1 MEKRVFLAI
10 FLSFLI
16 LAVYQA
22 YFAPPPPHPPAGTTA
37 PAGAP
42 AETKAGAPPSTTPS
56 KPATPPATSPAT
68 PPATPQ
74 PAAQAAPEAAAPLVA
89 DQAARDIVVDTDAV
103 HAVFSTRGAA
113 LTSWKLKQYLDANG
127 EPLDLV
133 PPDLP
138 ATADITIN
146 NEQKRVSLARPF
158 TLGTDDAS
166 ISTTLATALYRPSID
181 HLTLGSKPGTLSF
194 EYRDA
199 SGLTARKTF
208 HFQPEGK
215 PYVVVVDAAVDVGG
229 TAQPVTL
236 NWGPA
241 LGLGYKPDG
250 SRNQPMRAVQ
260 YRDDKIERL
269 SASKLEKQ
277 AEYTGALRFAG
288 AEEQYFLSA
297 VLPSQQTVRVDYV
310 PMTLPVPGDPKNRT
324 RSFVAYSVHEP
335 GAVSLPFFMGPKVF
349 DLLRAADPELTRT
362 IDFGFFAWL
371 AVPLLQALKW
381 INGYLG
387 NYGWSI
393 VVLTVLINLAIFPL
407 RHRSMVSMRKMQA
420 VQPEVKAIQARYA
433 KYKITDPERQ
443 KMNQEMMALYKQKG
457 VNPASGCLPMLLT
470 FPILFAFYS
479 LLGSAIELRGAPF
492 IFWIHDL
499 SLRDPYY
506 VTPILMGVS
515 MLVQQRMMP
524 TTADPMQQK
533 IFMVMPIVFTVT
545 FLAVP
550 SGLVVYWL
558 MSNLMAIGQ
567 QYVTNRM
574 IGAPVRPAPPQSG
587 RALKSKRNANAGGS

>member
-10 FLSFLI
+10 FLSFVI

-22 YFAPPPPHPPAGTTA
+22 YFAPQTPPHPAAAASSSTSA
-37 PAGAP
+37 PGEA
-42 AETKAGAPPSTTPS
+42 TPS
-56 KPATPPATSPAT
+56 PVAPGTSSPSSQTPPATAPSPA
-68 PPATPQ
+68 PAGPT
-74 PAAQAAPEAAAPLVA
+74 AAAVVT
-89 DQAARDIVVDTDAV
+89 DSAARDIVVDTDAV

-113 LTSWKLKQYLDANG
+113 LKSWKLKRYLDDKG
-127 EPLDLV
+127 QPLELV
-133 PPDLP
+133 PTDLP
-138 ATADITIN
+138 ATADVTI
-146 NEQKRVSLARPF
+146 QGQPRSVPVVRPF
-158 TLGTDDAS
+158 TLGTDDAA
-166 ISTTLATALYRPSID
+166 ISATLATALYRPSLD
-181 HLTLGSKPGTLSF
+181 SLTLGSKPGTLSF
-194 EYRDA
+194 DYQDA

-208 HFQPEGK
+208 HFQPENK
-215 PYVVVVDAAVDVGG
+215 PYLVVVDAAVDVGG
-229 TAQPVTL
+229 TAQPVTID
-236 NWGPA
+236 WGPA

-250 SRNQPMRAVQ
+250 SRNVPVRGVQ
-260 YRDDKIERL
+260 YRNDKIDRL
-269 SASKLEKQ
+269 SASNLQKQ
-277 AEYTGALRFAG
+277 PEYTGALRFAG
-288 AEEQYFLSA
+288 VEEQYFLSVA
-297 VLPSQQTVRVDYV
+297 LPGQQTVRIDYA
-310 PMTLPVPGDPKNRT
+310 PMTLPVPGDAKSRT
-324 RSFVAYSVHEP
+324 RSFVAYRVRLP
-335 GAVSLPFFMGPKVF
+335 GATSLPFFMGPKDF
-349 DLLRAADPELTRT
+349 DVLHAVDPELVRS

-371 AVPLLQALKW
+371 VVPLLQALKW

-393 VVLTVLINLAIFPL
+393 VVLTALINLAIFPL

-499 SLRDPYY
+499 SLHDPYY
-506 VTPILMGVS
+506 ITPILMGVT

-550 SGLVVYWL
+550 SGLVIYWL

-567 QYVTNRM
+567 QYITNRL
-574 IGAPVRPAPPQSG
+574 IGAPVRVVPARGG
-587 RALKSKRNANAGGS
+587 RGMKGKGNAGAGGS

>member
-10 FLSFLI
+10 FLSFLV

-22 YFAPPPPHPPAGTTA
+22 YFAPHPPPGPPAKAVPSASSTGRAAASSSPAASSTTTTPAA
-37 PAGAP
+37 PASASTSSAP
-42 AETKAGAPPSTTPS
+42 VAR
-56 KPATPPATSPAT
+56 
-68 PPATPQ
+68 
-74 PAAQAAPEAAAPLVA
+74 EAAATTVA
-89 DQAARDIVVDTDAV
+89 DSAARDIVVDTNDV
-103 HAVFSTRGAA
+103 HAVFSTRGAT
-113 LTSWKLKQYLDANG
+113 LTSWKLKHYLDAAG
-127 EPLDLV
+127 QPLELV
-133 PPDLP
+133 PSDLP
-138 ATADITIN
+138 ATADVTLNNLQKTIGL
-146 NEQKRVSLARPF
+146 VPPF

-166 ISTTLATALYRPSID
+166 LSATLAAALYQPSID
-181 HLTLGSKPGTLSF
+181 HLTLGSRPGTLSF
-194 EYRDA
+194 EYRNA
-199 SGLTARKTF
+199 AGLTARKTF

-215 PYVVVVDAAVDVGG
+215 PYLVVVDAAVDVGG

-236 NWGPA
+236 HWGPA

-250 SRNQPMRAVQ
+250 SRNVPARAVQ
-260 YRDDKIERL
+260 YRNDRIDRL
-269 SASKLEKQ
+269 SASNLEKQ
-277 AEYTGALRFAG
+277 AEYTGVMRFAG
-288 AEEQYFLSA
+288 VEEQYFLSA
-297 VLPSQQTVRVDYV
+297 ALPGQQTVRVDYA

-324 RSFVAYSVHEP
+324 RSFVAYSVSEP
-335 GAVSLPFFMGPKVF
+335 GAASLPFFMGPKVF
-349 DLLRAADPELTRT
+349 DQLRAVDPELTRT

-393 VVLTVLINLAIFPL
+393 VALTVLINLAIFPL

-492 IFWIHDL
+492 ILWIHDL
-499 SLRDPYY
+499 SLHDPYY
-506 VTPILMGVS
+506 ITPVLMGVT

-550 SGLVVYWL
+550 SGLVIYWL
-558 MSNLMAIGQ
+558 MSNVMAIGQ
-567 QYVTNRM
+567 QYVTNRI
-574 IGAPVRPAPPQSG
+574 IGAPARPVPPPKAA
-587 RALKSKRNANAGGS
+587 RALKGKGNAGGGGS